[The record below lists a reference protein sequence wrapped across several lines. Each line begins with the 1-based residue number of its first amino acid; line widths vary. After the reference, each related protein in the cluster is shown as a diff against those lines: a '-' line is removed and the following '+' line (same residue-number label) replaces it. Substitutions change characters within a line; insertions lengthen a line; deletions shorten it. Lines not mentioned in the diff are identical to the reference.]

1 MCWYRIG
8 SPPPAGSKKAVP
20 KFRSVK
26 SIVIAPART
35 GKDNNIS
42 QDVTKIDHENSG
54 TLKSVMPGALMFKKV
69 VIMLISHKIDYSPDR

>member
-1 MCWYRIG
+1 MG

-20 KFRSVK
+20 KLRSVK

-42 QDVTKIDHENSG
+42 QDVTKIDHENKG
-54 TLKSVMPGALMFKKV
+54 TLNKVMPGVLIFKKV
-69 VIMLISHKIDYSPDR
+69 VIMFIAPKIEEAPER